1 MSDDPAMAEFQR
13 LLADTPPAVEPFYS
27 HSQSGQPIVLYAGP
41 LEATDPVQELGR
53 VVRGSIALSWLPT
66 PHVDARFV
74 IGRPTRSDLVAQM
87 GSISSVRPVTTSILP
102 QRRARDLFPRTRA
115 RPITIHAT
123 TALSSHEVGT
133 DHGFAEAR
141 FHLANFPLIHG
152 ASVRYG
158 DVLRRAR
165 LTFRWA
171 GWTVDLDETP
181 DSRSA
186 QESLES
192 RGGYRLTHVGRI
204 VRDDAVLFDAG
215 QLRRLLEALGYFYAF
230 AAGARCGPVLP
241 VAFDASG
248 HAIWAMWRAPGVD
261 SWLPRFMWLDRHHGR
276 AQLESLFPSFMS
288 VWHDAAAELQLR
300 KVIHYYAASNL
311 PSSIDAAL
319 VLAFVAL
326 EILER
331 WTLGTPLPRDAD
343 TRLRNTLT
351 RHGIPRSIPPSLPDL
366 AAVKNKNSWTDG
378 PKALTEMRHRVAHPD
393 PAVAELPISARMD
406 AWLLVTGYIELI
418 VLAIAQYSGDYRNR
432 LQRDLW
438 VGQVDAVPWRSRPRT

>member
-1 MSDDPAMAEFQR
+1 MSDDPAMAAFQR
-13 LLADTPPAVEPFYS
+13 LLADTPPAVEPFYT
-27 HSQSGQPIVLYAGP
+27 HSQPGQPIVLYAGP
-41 LEATDPVQELGR
+41 LEATEPVQELGR
-53 VVRGSIALSWLPT
+53 VVRGSVALGWLPT
-66 PHVDARFV
+66 PHVYARFV
-74 IGRPTRSDLVAQM
+74 IARPTRSDLVAAF
-87 GSISSVRPVTTSILP
+87 GSISSVRPVTTSIP
-102 QRRARDLFPRTRA
+102 GQRPARDLVPRTRA
-115 RPITIHAT
+115 RPITMHAT
-123 TALSSHEVGT
+123 ASSSPEVGT
-133 DHGFAEAR
+133 HHGFAEAR
-141 FHLANFPLIHG
+141 FHLANFPLVHG

-158 DVLRRAR
+158 DGLRRAR

-171 GWTVDLDETP
+171 GWTIDLDETP
-181 DSRSA
+181 DAQSA
-186 QESLES
+186 QESLET

-204 VRDDAVLFDAG
+204 VRDDAALFDVG
-215 QLRRLLEALGYFYAF
+215 ELRRLLDALGYFYAF
-230 AAGARCGPVLP
+230 AAGASCGPVLP

-276 AQLESLFPSFMS
+276 AQLESLFPSFMN
-288 VWHDAAAELQLR
+288 VWHDATTELQLR

-311 PSSIDAAL
+311 PPSIDAAL

-331 WTLGTPLPRDAD
+331 WTLGAPLPRDAD

-351 RHGIPRSIPPSLPDL
+351 RHGIPHSIPPSLPDL
-366 AAVKNKNSWTDG
+366 AAVKNKNGWTDG
-378 PKALTEMRHRVAHPD
+378 PKSLTEMRHRVAHPD

-418 VLAIAQYSGDYRNR
+418 VLAVTQYSGDYRNR

-438 VGQVDAVPWRSRPRT
+438 VGQVDAVPWRTRPRT